1 MKTIKIG
8 KLVIEFGYNY
18 QTNTKLRTN
27 FIWYRKSFKI
37 FNRWYKIDFPIG
49 FNN

>member
-18 QTNTKLRTN
+18 QTNTKIKDKL
-27 FIWYRKSFKI
+27 YMV
-37 FNRWYKIDFPIG
+37 
-49 FNN
+49 